1 MSKTAGWASGTFA
14 SGEVL
19 LAPGEN
25 AQTQQGKLRVFSLQA
40 K

>member
-1 MSKTAGWASGTFA
+1 MCKTAGGASGFFA
-14 SGEVL
+14 SSEVL

-25 AQTQQGKLRVFSLQA
+25 AQTQQGKLRVFSPQA